1 MPGTNARGPNRAGGP
16 GVSEHMKVA
25 VIGVGGVG
33 GYFGGL
39 LARAEHEVTF
49 IARGAHLEAIKKNG
63 LRVESQMDGTFTA
76 PGLATGDPAEAGEQD
91 LVLFMVKMYHNADAV
106 RLLEPM
112 IGPETVV
119 LTLQNGIDNGDILAE
134 AVGESHVMIGSAYL
148 EGRISEPGVVT
159 QAGPGIAAFGEMK
172 VGITRRSENL
182 LQRFQEAGWNVNLHE
197 NMPGM
202 LWKKFA
208 YIAGSAAVCAAAN
221 CVYEEMRTKPETRAL
236 IQSAVE
242 ETLAVGRAR
251 GAPIMSDSLSWA
263 MDSLDRFPGQGRASM
278 AKDFTDQ
285 RPVEL
290 EGLTGTV
297 VRMAREL
304 DIPTPTN
311 DFLYAILKPSAA
323 RIEALHNTSA

>member
-1 MPGTNARGPNRAGGP
+1 
-16 GVSEHMKVA
+16 MKAA
-25 VIGVGGVG
+25 VIGTGGVG

-39 LARAEHEVTF
+39 LARADHEVTF
-49 IARGAHLEAIKKNG
+49 IARGAHLEAIKQNG
-63 LRVESQMDGTFTA
+63 LRVESQLDGAFTVSGA
-76 PGLATGDPAEAGEQD
+76 ATDDTAEVEEQD
-91 LVLFMVKMYHNADAV
+91 LVLFTVKMYHNVDAAK
-106 RLLEPM
+106 LLAPL

-119 LTLQNGIDNGDILAE
+119 LTLQNGIDNGEILAE
-134 AVGESHVMIGSAYL
+134 AVGESHVMIGSAYM

-159 QAGPGIAAFGEMK
+159 QAGPGLAAFGEMK
-172 VGITRRSENL
+172 VGISRRGENL
-182 LQRFQEAGWNVNLHE
+182 LQRFQESGWRVNLLE

-236 IQSAVE
+236 IQRAIE
-242 ETLAVGRAR
+242 EVLAVGRAR
-251 GAPIMSDSLSWA
+251 GAPIMPDSLAWA
-263 MDSLDRFPGQGRASM
+263 MDSLDRFPGQGRASL

-304 DIPTPTN
+304 GVPTPTN
-311 DFLYAILKPSAA
+311 DFLYAILKPGAA
-323 RIEALHNTSA
+323 RIEALHGGDS

>member
-1 MPGTNARGPNRAGGP
+1 MVTQPN
-16 GVSEHMKVA
+16 ETLKVA
-25 VIGVGGVG
+25 VIGTGGVG

-39 LARAEHEVTF
+39 LAQAEHDVTF
-49 IARGAHLEAIKKNG
+49 IARGEHLKAIKANG
-63 LRVESQMDGTFTA
+63 LKVISQLDGTFTV
-76 PGLATGDPAEAGEQD
+76 PGNATDKTTDVGEQD
-91 LVLFMVKMYHNADAV
+91 LVLFTVKMYHNSDAIAAV
-106 RLLEPM
+106 APL

-134 AVGESHVMIGSAYL
+134 AVGEEHVMIGSAYM

-159 QAGPGIAAFGEMK
+159 QGGPGIAAFGEMK
-172 VGITRRSENL
+172 VGISRRGENL
-182 LQRFQEAGWNVNLHE
+182 LQRFQEAGWRVNLHE

-236 IQSAVE
+236 IQHAVE
-242 ETLAVGRAR
+242 EVLAVGRAK
-251 GAPIMSDSLSWA
+251 GAPIMPDSLAWA

-278 AKDFTDQ
+278 AKDFTDK

-297 VRMAREL
+297 VRMAKEL
-304 DIPTPTN
+304 DVPVPTN
-311 DFLYAILKPSAA
+311 EFLYAILKPAA
-323 RIEALHNTSA
+323 VRIEALNKAA

>member
-1 MPGTNARGPNRAGGP
+1 MGIGA
-16 GVSEHMKVA
+16 SEEMKVA
-25 VIGVGGVG
+25 VIGAGGVG

-39 LARAEHEVTF
+39 LARAGHEVTF
-49 IARGAHLEAIKKNG
+49 VARGPHLRAIKDNG
-63 LRVESQMDGTFTA
+63 LRIESQLDGTFTV
-76 PGLATGDPAEAGEQD
+76 PGTATNNTKTVGEQD
-91 LVLFMVKMYHNADAV
+91 LVIFTVKMYHNSDAV
-106 RLLEPM
+106 SAVPPL

-119 LTLQNGIDNGDILAE
+119 LTLQNGIENGEILAE
-134 AVGESHVMIGSAYL
+134 TVGEDHVMIGSAYM

-159 QAGPGIAAFGEMK
+159 QGGPGIAAFGEMN
-172 VGITRRSENL
+172 VGISRRGENL
-182 LQRFQEAGWNVNLHE
+182 LQRFQEAGWRVNLHE

-221 CVYEEMRTKPETRAL
+221 CVYEEMRTKPETRQL
-236 IQSAVE
+236 IRDAIE
-242 ETLAVGRAR
+242 EVLAVGKAR
-251 GAPIMSDSLSWA
+251 GAPVMADSLAWA

-304 DIPTPTN
+304 EIPTPAN
-311 DFLYAILKPSAA
+311 DFLYAILKPAA
-323 RIEALHNTSA
+323 VRIEALNKAGA

>member
-1 MPGTNARGPNRAGGP
+1 
-16 GVSEHMKVA
+16 MKAA
-25 VIGVGGVG
+25 VIGTGGVG

-49 IARGAHLEAIKKNG
+49 IARGAHLGAIKRNG
-63 LRVESQMDGTFTA
+63 LRVESQLDGTFTVSGNA
-76 PGLATGDPAEAGEQD
+76 AEDTADIEVQD
-91 LVLFMVKMYHNADAV
+91 LVLFTVKMYHNMDAV
-106 RLLEPM
+106 KLLAPLM
-112 IGPETVV
+112 GPETVV
-119 LTLQNGIDNGDILAE
+119 LTLQNGIDNGEILAE
-134 AVGESHVMIGSAYL
+134 AVGGSHVMIGSAYM

-159 QAGPGIAAFGEMK
+159 QAGPGMAAFGEMK
-172 VGITRRSENL
+172 VGITRRGENL

-236 IQSAVE
+236 IQRAVE
-242 ETLAVGRAR
+242 EVLAVGRAR
-251 GAPIMSDSLSWA
+251 GAPIMSDSLAWA
-263 MDSLDRFPGQGRASM
+263 MDSLDRFPGQGRASL

-304 DIPTPTN
+304 GVPTPTN
-311 DFLYAILKPSAA
+311 DFLYAVLKPRAD
-323 RIEALHNTSA
+323 RIQALHGAGT

>member
-1 MPGTNARGPNRAGGP
+1 MGIGA
-16 GVSEHMKVA
+16 SEEMKVA
-25 VIGVGGVG
+25 VIGAGGVG

-39 LARAEHEVTF
+39 LARAGHEVTF
-49 IARGAHLEAIKKNG
+49 VARGPHLRAIKDNG
-63 LRVESQMDGTFTA
+63 LRIESQLDGTFTV
-76 PGLATGDPAEAGEQD
+76 PGNATNNTATVGEQD
-91 LVLFMVKMYHNADAV
+91 LVIFTVKMYHNSDAV
-106 RLLEPM
+106 SAVLPL

-119 LTLQNGIDNGDILAE
+119 LTLQNGIENGEILAE
-134 AVGESHVMIGSAYL
+134 TVGEDHVMIGSAYM

-159 QAGPGIAAFGEMK
+159 QSGPGIAAFGEMN
-172 VGITRRSENL
+172 VGISRRGENL
-182 LQRFQEAGWNVNLHE
+182 LQRFQEAGWRVNLHE

-221 CVYEEMRTKPETRAL
+221 CVYEEMRTKPETRQL
-236 IQSAVE
+236 IRDAIE
-242 ETLAVGRAR
+242 EVLAVGKAR
-251 GAPIMSDSLSWA
+251 GAPVMADSLAWA

-304 DIPTPTN
+304 EIPTPAN
-311 DFLYAILKPSAA
+311 DFLYAILKPAA
-323 RIEALHNTSA
+323 VRIEALNKAGA

>member
-1 MPGTNARGPNRAGGP
+1 
-16 GVSEHMKVA
+16 MKVA
-25 VIGVGGVG
+25 VIGAGGVG

-39 LARAEHEVTF
+39 LARAGHEVTF
-49 IARGAHLEAIKKNG
+49 IARGRHLRAIKEDG
-63 LRVESQMDGTFTA
+63 LRVESQLDGTFTV
-76 PGLATGDPAEAGEQD
+76 PGNATSNSSDVGEQD
-91 LVLFMVKMYHNADAV
+91 LVIFAVKMYHNSDAIASV
-106 RLLEPM
+106 APL
-112 IGPETVV
+112 IGSETVV

-134 AVGESHVMIGSAYL
+134 AIGEDHVMIGSAYM

-159 QAGPGIAAFGEMK
+159 QGGPGIAAFGEMN
-172 VGITRRSENL
+172 VGISRRGENL
-182 LQRFQEAGWNVNLHE
+182 LQRFQEVGWRVNLHE

-221 CVYEEMRTKPETRAL
+221 CVYEEMRTKPETRQL
-236 IQSAVE
+236 IRDAIE
-242 ETLAVGRAR
+242 EVLAVGRAH
-251 GAPIMSDSLSWA
+251 GAPIMPDSLAWA

-297 VRMAREL
+297 VRMAQKLEV
-304 DIPTPTN
+304 PTPVN
-311 DFLYAILKPSAA
+311 NFLYAILKPAAVRIEDLHSAA
-323 RIEALHNTSA
+323 S

>member
-1 MPGTNARGPNRAGGP
+1 
-16 GVSEHMKVA
+16 MKVA
-25 VIGVGGVG
+25 VIGTGAVG

-39 LARAEHEVTF
+39 LARAGHNVTF
-49 IARGAHLEAIKKNG
+49 VARGAHLAAIKKNG
-63 LRVESQMDGTFTA
+63 LIVESQLDGTFTV
-76 PGLATGDPAEAGEQD
+76 PGQATDDTSELEPQD
-91 LVLFMVKMYHNADAV
+91 LVLFTVKMYHNRDAISH
-106 RLLEPM
+106 LPPL
-112 IGPETVV
+112 IGSETVV

-134 AVGESHVMIGSAYL
+134 AVGEANVMFGSAYM
-148 EGRISEPGVVT
+148 EGRVSEPGVVT

-172 VGITRRSENL
+172 VGITRRGENL
-182 LQRFQEAGWNVNLHE
+182 LQRFQEAGWRVNLHE

-221 CVYEEMRTKPETRAL
+221 CVYEEMRTQPETRAL
-236 IQSAVE
+236 IRSAIE

-251 GAPIMSDSLSWA
+251 GAPIMSDSLAWA

-278 AKDFTDQ
+278 AKDFTER

-304 DIPTPTN
+304 DLPTPTN
-311 DFLYAILKPSAA
+311 DFLYAILKPSAD
-323 RIEALHNTSA
+323 RIEALNASGK

>member
-1 MPGTNARGPNRAGGP
+1 MVTQSNENL
-16 GVSEHMKVA
+16 KVA
-25 VIGVGGVG
+25 VIGAGGVG

-39 LARAEHEVTF
+39 LARAEHDVTF
-49 IARGAHLEAIKKNG
+49 IARGAHLAAIKKNG
-63 LRVESQMDGTFTA
+63 LRVQSQLDGAFTV
-76 PGLATGDPAEAGEQD
+76 PGKATENTEEAGEQD
-91 LVLFMVKMYHNADAV
+91 LVLFTVKMYHNSDA
-106 RLLEPM
+106 LDSLAPL
-112 IGPETVV
+112 IGPQTVV

-134 AVGESHVMIGSAYL
+134 AVGEEHVMIGSAYM

-159 QAGPGIAAFGEMK
+159 QGGPGIAAFGEMK
-172 VGITRRSENL
+172 VGISRRGENL
-182 LQRFQEAGWNVNLHE
+182 LQQFQESGWRVNLHE

-221 CVYEEMRTKPETRAL
+221 CVYEEMRTKPETRKL
-236 IQSAVE
+236 IHDAIE
-242 ETLAVGRAR
+242 EVLAVGRAR
-251 GAPIMSDSLSWA
+251 GAPIMSDSLAWA

-297 VRMAREL
+297 VRMAREA
-304 DIPTPTN
+304 DVPTPTN
-311 DFLYAILKPSAA
+311 DFLYAILKPMAV
-323 RIEALHNTSA
+323 RIESLNNAGG

>member
-1 MPGTNARGPNRAGGP
+1 MGIGA
-16 GVSEHMKVA
+16 SEDMKVA
-25 VIGVGGVG
+25 VIGAGGVG

-39 LARAEHEVTF
+39 LARAGHEVTF
-49 IARGAHLEAIKKNG
+49 IARGRHLRAIKEDG
-63 LRVESQMDGTFTA
+63 LRVESQLDGTFTV
-76 PGLATGDPAEAGEQD
+76 PGNATSNSSDVGEQD
-91 LVLFMVKMYHNADAV
+91 LVIFAVKMYHNSDAIASV
-106 RLLEPM
+106 APL
-112 IGPETVV
+112 IGSETVV

-134 AVGESHVMIGSAYL
+134 AIGEDHVMIGSAYM

-159 QAGPGIAAFGEMK
+159 QGGPGIAAFGEMN
-172 VGITRRSENL
+172 VGISRRGENL
-182 LQRFQEAGWNVNLHE
+182 LQRFQEAGWRVNLHE

-221 CVYEEMRTKPETRAL
+221 CVYEEMRTKPETRQL
-236 IQSAVE
+236 IRDAIE
-242 ETLAVGRAR
+242 EVLAVGRAH
-251 GAPIMSDSLSWA
+251 GAPIMPDSLAWA

-297 VRMAREL
+297 VRMARKLEV
-304 DIPTPTN
+304 PTPVN
-311 DFLYAILKPSAA
+311 NFLYTILKPAAVRIEDLHSAA
-323 RIEALHNTSA
+323 A

>member
-1 MPGTNARGPNRAGGP
+1 MVIGTR
-16 GVSEHMKVA
+16 EHMKVA
-25 VIGVGGVG
+25 VIGAGGVG

-39 LARAEHEVTF
+39 LAQAEHEVTF
-49 IARGAHLEAIKKNG
+49 IARGAHLQAIKENG
-63 LRVESQMDGTFTA
+63 LRVESQLDGTFTV
-76 PGLATGDPAEAGEQD
+76 PGNATDNTAELEEQD
-91 LVLFMVKMYHNADAV
+91 LVLFTVKMYHNPEAIKHLA
-106 RLLEPM
+106 PM

-148 EGRISEPGVVT
+148 EGRVSEPGVVT
-159 QAGPGIAAFGEMK
+159 QAGPGLAAFGEMK
-172 VGITRRSENL
+172 VGISRRGENL
-182 LQRFQEAGWNVNLHE
+182 LQRFQEAGWRVNLHE

-236 IQSAVE
+236 IQHAIE
-242 ETLAVGRAR
+242 EALAVGRAK
-251 GAPIMSDSLSWA
+251 GAPIMSDSLAWA

-278 AKDFTDQ
+278 AKDFTDM

-304 DIPTPTN
+304 DVPTPAN

-323 RIEALHNTSA
+323 RIEALNSAGS

>member
-1 MPGTNARGPNRAGGP
+1 MGIGA
-16 GVSEHMKVA
+16 SEDMKVA
-25 VIGVGGVG
+25 VIGAGGVG

-39 LARAEHEVTF
+39 LARAGHEVTF
-49 IARGAHLEAIKKNG
+49 IARGPHLRAIQDNG
-63 LRVESQMDGTFTA
+63 LRVESQLDGTFTV
-76 PGLATGDPAEAGEQD
+76 PGNATSNTSSVGEQD
-91 LVLFMVKMYHNADAV
+91 LVIFTVKMYHNSDAV
-106 RLLEPM
+106 SAVLPL

-119 LTLQNGIDNGDILAE
+119 LTLQNGIDNGEILAE
-134 AVGESHVMIGSAYL
+134 TVGEDHVMIGSAYM

-159 QAGPGIAAFGEMK
+159 QNGPGIAAFGEMN
-172 VGITRRSENL
+172 VGISRRGENL
-182 LQRFQEAGWNVNLHE
+182 LQRFQEAGWRVNLHE

-221 CVYEEMRTKPETRAL
+221 CVYEEMRTKSETRQL
-236 IQSAVE
+236 IRDAIE
-242 ETLAVGRAR
+242 EVLAVGKAR
-251 GAPIMSDSLSWA
+251 GAPIMPDSLAWA

-304 DIPTPTN
+304 EIPTPAN
-311 DFLYAILKPSAA
+311 DFLYAILKPAA
-323 RIEALHNTSA
+323 VRIEALNKA